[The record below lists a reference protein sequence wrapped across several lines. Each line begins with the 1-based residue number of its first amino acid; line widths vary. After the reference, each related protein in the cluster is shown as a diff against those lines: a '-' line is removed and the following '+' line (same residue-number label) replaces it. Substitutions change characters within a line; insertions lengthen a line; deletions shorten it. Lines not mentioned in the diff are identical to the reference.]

1 MKKENKTL
9 KALSNLLGCRVE
21 EIHGELPSL
30 GESGEVSLQVD
41 DWSVSG
47 EGRQVV
53 EVIYLEFERLPSGR
67 IGRWTMTSIDTDE
80 ASNTFGSQFSQTGKG
95 QWN

>member
-1 MKKENKTL
+1 MNKENKTL

-21 EIHGELPSL
+21 EIIGDLPSL
-30 GESGEVSLQVD
+30 GERGEVSLHVGG
-41 DWSVSG
+41 WAASG
-47 EGRQVV
+47 EGQVVV
-53 EVIYLEFERLPSGR
+53 EVIYLDFERLPSGR

-80 ASNTFGSQFSQTGKG
+80 SSDTFKEREIQTGKG